1 MSKKEINPF
10 LYYSSQLQTLFT
22 KAASQKDPA
31 MWLYK
36 NDARTLLFMLEAL
49 TRLHSKAFD
58 EKLFEKWSKR
68 FKKLEDLFGEID
80 ANVTFEKEFKT
91 NKKIPTEAL
100 KYFAVNTAQHLEK
113 CNQRLWEKEWLNNKL
128 SSFENKLNEFSVEY
142 NQEYIDELQFSIVD
156 EIDAIL
162 NFVLKYDYTFTKLEE
177 HIHELRRKLRWIS
190 IYGQSLH
197 GLIQLKTTTI
207 KQKTNIN
214 YFTKDVLNSS
224 FNKLPAKQKNAAII
238 QFDQNSFY
246 ALSWLINE
254 LGKLKD
260 SGLKIQA
267 LKNALYISQ
276 KITQNQARE
285 KAISMLGFKK
295 TIETDILKQA
305 SEIIKTAI
313 SEDKILDKLVIS

>member
-10 LYYSSQLQTLFT
+10 LFYSSQLQTLFT
-22 KAASQKDPA
+22 KAAKQKDPA

-58 EKLFEKWSKR
+58 EKLFDKWNNR

-113 CNQRLWEKEWLNNKL
+113 CNQRLLEKEWLNNKL
-128 SSFENKLNEFSVEY
+128 VSFESKLNEFSVEY

-162 NFVLKYDYTFTKLEE
+162 NFVLKYDYTLD
-177 HIHELRRKLRWIS
+177 RKS
-190 IYGQSLH
+190 
-197 GLIQLKTTTI
+197 
-207 KQKTNIN
+207 
-214 YFTKDVLNSS
+214 V
-224 FNKLPAKQKNAAII
+224 
-238 QFDQNSFY
+238 
-246 ALSWLINE
+246 
-254 LGKLKD
+254 
-260 SGLKIQA
+260 
-267 LKNALYISQ
+267 
-276 KITQNQARE
+276 
-285 KAISMLGFKK
+285 
-295 TIETDILKQA
+295 
-305 SEIIKTAI
+305 
-313 SEDKILDKLVIS
+313 V